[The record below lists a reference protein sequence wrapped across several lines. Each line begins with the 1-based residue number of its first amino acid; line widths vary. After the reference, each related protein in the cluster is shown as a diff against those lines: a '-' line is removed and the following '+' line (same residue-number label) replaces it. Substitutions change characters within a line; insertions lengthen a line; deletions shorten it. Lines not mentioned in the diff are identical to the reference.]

1 MDTTTLPA
9 AASAAADTET
19 AEDAAVEAVDDVEAV
34 ENVDEFEA
42 VEDPVVED
50 TAVEDTAVEDTAVED
65 TAVGTAEDA
74 ASAAPPGSLRQMGDL
89 VSPYGLVSGTV
100 RLPGSP
106 GDPEFPIFSA
116 SLGDP
121 GHVLTGNEGW
131 DLGAEHG
138 NFDGAGGDLSPE
150 RAALL
155 AVAESLERYS
165 SCARDAARCRWATAA
180 ELGDEAVP
188 LDAWPTL
195 SDAELAAGGHELV
208 APDPEAPMRW
218 VRGWSFTRQRP
229 VWVPAVHVWLKN
241 PPEALGERISHPV
254 STGCAVHTDV
264 TAAVVN
270 GLLEVVERDSI
281 ALTWLQRLRLPR
293 LTFDADDLSPR
304 QRQFAA
310 RAANPHVRTRFYD
323 ATTDLGIPVI
333 YGVQLADHDA
343 ELAQVVAATCD
354 PDPGDAVAKLY
365 REAASLR
372 IALRHHIANT
382 ARPVAGAG
390 GGDGGEPLVNVVG
403 GAAEA
408 GPLAARD
415 RFSFLLEGEREERPL
430 AALPR
435 PASSDPRTV
444 LDWLLERL
452 HARGCE
458 VVAVDLTTDEARQ
471 AGATVV
477 RVAVPQLMPLSFV
490 HRARYLGHPR
500 LYEAPRAMGHPV
512 LGEDEITRLPQ
523 PFA

>member
-1 MDTTTLPA
+1 MHPTTTPERSGTAPATGTGTATAPPTGTATDA
-9 AASAAADTET
+9 AAHTGEGAPRFDAAT
-19 AEDAAVEAVDDVEAV
+19 AE
-34 ENVDEFEA
+34 
-42 VEDPVVED
+42 
-50 TAVEDTAVEDTAVED
+50 
-65 TAVGTAEDA
+65 
-74 ASAAPPGSLRQMGDL
+74 PPGSLRRMGDL
-89 VSPYGLVSGTV
+89 VSPYGLVSGAI

-106 GDPEFPIFSA
+106 GDPDFPIFTA

-121 GHVLTGNEGW
+121 GHVLTGHEDW

-165 SCARDAARCRWATAA
+165 SCARDADRYRWATAE

-188 LDAWPTL
+188 LDAWPRL
-195 SDAELAAGGHELV
+195 SAAELAAGGHGLV
-208 APDPEAPMRW
+208 GPDPTAPMRW
-218 VRGWSFTRQRP
+218 VRGWSFTRRRP

-241 PPEALGERISHPV
+241 PPEALGERVSHPV

-264 TAAVVN
+264 TSAVVN

-293 LTFDADDLSPR
+293 LTLDVERLTPK
-304 QRQFAA
+304 QRQFVE
-310 RAANPHVRTRFYD
+310 RADNPHVRTQLFD

-333 YGVQLADHDA
+333 YGVQLADSDPA
-343 ELAQVVAATCD
+343 LAQVVAATCD
-354 PDPGDAVAKLY
+354 PDPGEAVAKLY

-372 IALRHHIANT
+372 IALRHHITTSAT
-382 ARPVAGAG
+382 TETGA
-390 GGDGGEPLVNVVG
+390 DGGAEQLVNVVG

-408 GPLAARD
+408 GPVAARD
-415 RFSFLLEGEREERPL
+415 RFSFLLEGERGERPL
-430 AALPR
+430 SALPR
-435 PASSDPRTV
+435 PAATDPHTV
-444 LDWLLERL
+444 LSWLLRRL

-471 AGATVV
+471 VGATAV

-512 LGEDEITRLPQ
+512 LSEDEITPLPQ

>member
-1 MDTTTLPA
+1 MTVTTTPHSAEGA
-9 AASAAADTET
+9 ATMPYGADDT
-19 AEDAAVEAVDDVEAV
+19 ATTPHPVEDAV
-34 ENVDEFEA
+34 
-42 VEDPVVED
+42 
-50 TAVEDTAVEDTAVED
+50 TAT
-65 TAVGTAEDA
+65 
-74 ASAAPPGSLRQMGDL
+74 PPASLRRMGDL
-89 VSPYGLVSGTV
+89 VSPYGLVSGAA

-106 GDPEFPIFSA
+106 GDPDFPVFTA
-116 SLGDP
+116 SLGNP
-121 GHVLTGNEGW
+121 GQVLTGHEDW

-165 SCARDAARCRWATAA
+165 SCARDTDRWCWATAG

-188 LDAWPTL
+188 LDVWPRL
-195 SDAELAAGGHELV
+195 SAAELAAGGHGLV
-208 APDPEAPMRW
+208 GPDPDAPMRW

-254 STGCAVHTDV
+254 STGCAVHTEV
-264 TAAVVN
+264 TSAVVN
-270 GLLEVVERDSI
+270 GLLEVVERDAI

-293 LTFDADDLSPR
+293 LTFDADELTPR
-304 QRQFAA
+304 QRQFVE
-310 RAANPHVRTRFYD
+310 RAANPHVRTQFYD

-333 YGVQLADHDA
+333 YGVQLADSDP

-354 PDPGDAVAKLY
+354 PDPGDAIAKLY

-372 IALRHHIANT
+372 IALRHHITNPANK
-382 ARPVAGAG
+382 ARAAAER
-390 GGDGGEPLVNVVG
+390 GEQLVDVVG
-403 GAAEA
+403 GAVQA

-415 RFSFLLEGEREERPL
+415 RFSFLLEGERAHRPL
-430 AALPR
+430 SALPR
-435 PASSDPRTV
+435 PAATDPRGV
-444 LDWLLERL
+444 LGWLLERL

-458 VVAVDLTTDEARQ
+458 VLAVDLTTDEARQ
-471 AGATVV
+471 VGATVV

-512 LGEDEITRLPQ
+512 LDEDEITQLPQ